1 LTSGTHDNIL
11 ITITGEKIVLL
22 RTTEKIG
29 PILPRFTVFARPR
42 AMWLL
47 KYKARYR
54 TLQIVEFSV
63 ISPAQG
69 RPESRRQWRSPKWEV
84 SQMAIKKV
92 RSNKVA
98 DEKKKE
104 DAPKASAASAKPAP
118 AAPTPEAQQT
128 QEVVVDDANANA
140 GYANFCR
147 VSSTPEELILDL
159 GLNPTPYATGKVDV
173 KVTQR
178 IILNHFTAKRLWS
191 ALSMALQRHEQAFGV
206 LETDVRKRVKTAP
219 VNSPAG

>member
-1 LTSGTHDNIL
+1 
-11 ITITGEKIVLL
+11 
-22 RTTEKIG
+22 
-29 PILPRFTVFARPR
+29 
-42 AMWLL
+42 
-47 KYKARYR
+47 
-54 TLQIVEFSV
+54 
-63 ISPAQG
+63 
-69 RPESRRQWRSPKWEV
+69 
-84 SQMAIKKV
+84 MAIKKV

-104 DAPKASAASAKPAP
+104 DAPKASAAPAKPAAP
-118 AAPTPEAQQT
+118 APEAQQT
-128 QEVVVDDANANA
+128 QEVIVDDANANA

-173 KVTQR
+173 KVNQR

-206 LETDVRKRVKTAP
+206 LETDVRKRVKTNP
-219 VNSPAG
+219 VDGPVG